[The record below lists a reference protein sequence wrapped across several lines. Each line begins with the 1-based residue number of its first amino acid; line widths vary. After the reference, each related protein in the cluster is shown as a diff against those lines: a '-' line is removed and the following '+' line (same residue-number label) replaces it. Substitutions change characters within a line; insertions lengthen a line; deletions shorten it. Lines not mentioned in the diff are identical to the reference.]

1 MHDSVVSRIF
11 NTNWDNN
18 KMTEDNFYTS
28 LVPDQIFYIL
38 RIINISLKP
47 LKKPVLNIFV
57 PG

>member
-18 KMTEDNFYTS
+18 KMAEDNFYTS

-38 RIINISLKP
+38 RIIYISLKR

>member
-38 RIINISLKP
+38 RIIYISLKR

>member
-38 RIINISLKP
+38 RIIYISLKP

-57 PG
+57 PD